1 VLIAGI
7 WTIVHERLQYERE
20 AFLEDTRTENDAVVL
35 RLEEY
40 VQSVLRNVDHA
51 LVFVRYAYLRDGRR
65 LNLEAFLREQKVKVG
80 NVVSMSIF
88 DERGAPLQAT
98 GRFVPGN
105 RADDEYFA
113 TLQGARD
120 DPIFVGKPHRHE
132 VYGPWTINIARRI
145 SRPDGSFAGVVE
157 AELQPADLN
166 NFSAAMRLDPAHAMM
181 LIGIDG
187 IVRVRRTGNDL
198 TFGERLGDSGL
209 SGALASKPHGRY
221 TSASRIGG
229 SPRLM
234 SYRTM
239 SSYGLVVAAGTT
251 EDSALLAYGQH
262 RRDYYALA
270 GLATLTVLAIG
281 IVLLH
286 ARARQRRV
294 MESLA
299 RNEARFRAT
308 FDQAFVGMSQLSP
321 EGLSL
326 QVNHTLCETLGYTEA
341 ELLGRPLA
349 DHVYPGDAR
358 VSGEFAGPVPRQQRL
373 VRKDGGTVWTNAAST
388 LVRDL
393 EGRPDCLVSVVQD
406 ISEFKRVD
414 RMKNEF
420 VSMVSHELRTP
431 LTSIRGSLGLI
442 AGGVAGVLPDA
453 AKALVEIANNNCER
467 LIRLIN
473 DILDT
478 EKIESGK
485 MRFDVA
491 EVALTGLVERSIAE
505 NTEFARQHHV
515 TLALHAPGEPLT
527 VNVDADR
534 LNQVLTNLVS
544 NAVKFSPSGATV
556 DVVLSRAGARAR
568 VEVRDRGPGI
578 PEEFRARIFQ
588 KFSQADS
595 SDTRQKGGTGL
606 GLNIS
611 KSIVEGLGGA
621 IGFTTQSGE
630 GTCFFFEVP
639 LMDAPSLLPA
649 DAGREGPFILV
660 CEDDHDIAKLVGMML
675 ERAGYAVDIAYSAE
689 QARALLAQRGYSAM
703 TIDLTLP
710 GEDGISLLRSLR
722 QDPRTHDLPVVVLS
736 ARADEGRIQVNDQD
750 LSVSDWLG
758 KPIDELRLVRAIEHA
773 AHGAGGTHPRIL
785 HVEDDPDIQRVA
797 AAIVQDFA
805 SFEFA
810 SNLREARER
819 LSRLKFDI
827 VLLDL
832 QLPDG
837 QGQTLL
843 ADIEALNPPPAVVV
857 FSVDELSP
865 ADEARVDAVLTKG
878 NTTNAELLETLHRV
892 LQQRAAHRPGA
903 T

>member
-1 VLIAGI
+1 
-7 WTIVHERLQYERE
+7 
-20 AFLEDTRTENDAVVL
+20 
-35 RLEEY
+35 
-40 VQSVLRNVDHA
+40 
-51 LVFVRYAYLRDGRR
+51 
-65 LNLEAFLREQKVKVG
+65 
-80 NVVSMSIF
+80 
-88 DERGAPLQAT
+88 
-98 GRFVPGN
+98 
-105 RADDEYFA
+105 
-113 TLQGARD
+113 
-120 DPIFVGKPHRHE
+120 
-132 VYGPWTINIARRI
+132 
-145 SRPDGSFAGVVE
+145 
-157 AELQPADLN
+157 
-166 NFSAAMRLDPAHAMM
+166 
-181 LIGIDG
+181 
-187 IVRVRRTGNDL
+187 
-198 TFGERLGDSGL
+198 
-209 SGALASKPHGRY
+209 
-221 TSASRIGG
+221 
-229 SPRLM
+229 
-234 SYRTM
+234 
-239 SSYGLVVAAGTT
+239 
-251 EDSALLAYGQH
+251 
-262 RRDYYALA
+262 
-270 GLATLTVLAIG
+270 
-281 IVLLH
+281 
-286 ARARQRRV
+286 
-294 MESLA
+294 
-299 RNEARFRAT
+299 
-308 FDQAFVGMSQLSP
+308 
-321 EGLSL
+321 
-326 QVNHTLCETLGYTEA
+326 
-341 ELLGRPLA
+341 
-349 DHVYPGDAR
+349 
-358 VSGEFAGPVPRQQRL
+358 
-373 VRKDGGTVWTNAAST
+373 
-388 LVRDL
+388 
-393 EGRPDCLVSVVQD
+393 
-406 ISEFKRVD
+406 
-414 RMKNEF
+414 
-420 VSMVSHELRTP
+420 
-431 LTSIRGSLGLI
+431 
-442 AGGVAGVLPDA
+442 
-453 AKALVEIANNNCER
+453 
-467 LIRLIN
+467 
-473 DILDT
+473 
-478 EKIESGK
+478 
-485 MRFDVA
+485 
-491 EVALTGLVERSIAE
+491 
-505 NTEFARQHHV
+505 
-515 TLALHAPGEPLT
+515 
-527 VNVDADR
+527 
-534 LNQVLTNLVS
+534 
-544 NAVKFSPSGATV
+544 
-556 DVVLSRAGARAR
+556 